1 MLIIPPFMGL
11 GIWTAN
17 VKYKACMFS
26 AYDFN
31 SYLYVNVF
39 LNGLALVPSVLVNV
53 LCYYSILHKVIL
65 KKSFTDLGDNQLFD
79 RSCFFETQCCGLFAA
94 RSISLENSAYRSYHC
109 DRHCTNKH
117 VKFCFKGNFE
127 SGNLDLLLYM

>member
-1 MLIIPPFMGL
+1 M
-11 GIWTAN
+11 
-17 VKYKACMFS
+17 KYKACMFS

-79 RSCFFETQCCGLFAA
+79 RSCFLLRPNAA
-94 RSISLENSAYRSYHC
+94 DCLLQDQFCWRIQHTGHTIEIGTVL
-109 DRHCTNKH
+109 TN
-117 VKFCFKGNFE
+117 
-127 SGNLDLLLYM
+127 M